1 MRLKYYLRGL
11 GIGVIVA
18 TLILMI
24 VFSGQKKELSDEE
37 IIKRAEALGMGM
49 SEETLPEGNNEIPDA
64 TEQTPDIEEENTEG
78 SEPQASTEE
87 NEEIDTKELVIN
99 EDTEQELTGELQPI
113 PENVPENTP
122 ETPASDEKISFTIA
136 AGQTSDT
143 IARNLYDAGLVDN
156 AAEFNAYLVEN
167 GYDSKIRTGTFSI
180 SPNASYWDIA
190 NTLIK

>member
-37 IIKRAEALGMGM
+37 IIKRAEALGMVM

-156 AAEFNAYLVEN
+156 AAEFNAYLVDN

>member
-37 IIKRAEALGMGM
+37 IIKRAEALGMVM